1 MLMNVIITLFNKN
14 VAIGSGII
22 GLGSVAANMGVIPYL
37 AFNVVVV
44 AISIFTLVSS
54 LNRFY
59 VFKSVSFFASFKI
72 NLGCCPLHSLT

>member
-1 MLMNVIITLFNKN
+1 MLINVIITLFNKN

-44 AISIFTLVSS
+44 AISIFTLVSF

-59 VFKSVSFFASFKI
+59 AFSLCQFFCLFY
-72 NLGCCPLHSLT
+72 N